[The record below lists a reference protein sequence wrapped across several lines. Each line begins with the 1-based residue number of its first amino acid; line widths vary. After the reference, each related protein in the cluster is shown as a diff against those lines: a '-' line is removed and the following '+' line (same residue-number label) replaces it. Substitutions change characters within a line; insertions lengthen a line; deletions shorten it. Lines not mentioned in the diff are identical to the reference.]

1 MFSAL
6 KRFLRTAVTGESGEL
21 TFAEDDHRLAAAAL
35 LVHIISVDGV
45 VDDVERAALT
55 EVLRANYKLTPEMT
69 EDLIREAT
77 RRDNEAVDLYG
88 FTSVLKRSLELE
100 ERLKVIEMM
109 WELVYADGTVHE
121 FEDNTIWRV
130 AELLGISSR
139 SGTSIQSVSRAMKAS
154 VSLALIGPPKT
165 TAPAWSA
172 RVSGSSSPKRGR
184 RMSRAKPRRTSS
196 CPTRPGVEVS

>member
-6 KRFLRTAVTGESGEL
+6 KRFLRTAVTGESCEL
-21 TFAEDDHRLAAAAL
+21 SFAEDDHRLAAAAL

-69 EDLIREAT
+69 EELIREAT
-77 RRDNEAVDLYG
+77 QRDNEAVDLYG
-88 FTSVLKRSLELE
+88 FTSVLKRSLELD

-139 SGTSIQSVSRAMKAS
+139 DR
-154 VSLALIGPPKT
+154 LAL
-165 TAPAWSA
+165 
-172 RVSGSSSPKRGR
+172 R
-184 RMSRAKPRRTSS
+184 RKVAGEAATSS
-196 CPTRPGVEVS
+196 GDASDEA

>member
-6 KRFLRTAVTGESGEL
+6 KRFLRTAGTGESGEL
-21 TFAEDDHRLAAAAL
+21 SFAEDDHRLAAAAL

-69 EDLIREAT
+69 EELIREAT
-77 RRDNEAVDLYG
+77 QRDNEAVDLYG
-88 FTSVLKRSLELE
+88 FTSVLKRSLELD

-139 SGTSIQSVSRAMKAS
+139 DR
-154 VSLALIGPPKT
+154 LAL
-165 TAPAWSA
+165 
-172 RVSGSSSPKRGR
+172 R
-184 RMSRAKPRRTSS
+184 RKVAGEAATSS
-196 CPTRPGVEVS
+196 GDASDEA